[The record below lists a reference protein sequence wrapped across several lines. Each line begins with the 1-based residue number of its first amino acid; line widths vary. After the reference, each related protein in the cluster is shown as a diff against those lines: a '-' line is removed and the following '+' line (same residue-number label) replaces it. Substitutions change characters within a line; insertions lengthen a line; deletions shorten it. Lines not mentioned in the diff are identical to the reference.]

1 MSLYREE
8 ILDHYQNPRN
18 YGKPDKA
25 EVTIREANVSCGD
38 QIDIYLKLKGLNNKT
53 RIVEDIKFEGEGCA
67 ISLAAASMLT
77 EAVKGRKITE
87 IEKLVDEDVYSLLG
101 GKVNPGRVKCATL
114 ALVALKKALIK
125 YSKGGK

>member
-18 YGKPDKA
+18 FGKFDNA
-25 EVTIREANVSCGD
+25 EATVREANASCGD
-38 QIDIYLKLKGLNNKT
+38 LIEIYLKFKKVSDKT
-53 RIVEDIKFEGEGCA
+53 IIVEDIKFEGEGCA

-87 IEKLVDEDVYSLLG
+87 VEKLADEDIYNLLG

-114 ALVALKKALIK
+114 ALVALKKGLKK
-125 YSKGGK
+125 YLEGRK

>member
-18 YGKPDKA
+18 FGKLDQAKIK
-25 EVTIREANVSCGD
+25 IRETNASCGD
-38 QIDIYLKLKGLNNKT
+38 MIEIYLNLKEGKNKT
-53 RIVEDIKFEGEGCA
+53 RIVEEIKFEGEGCA

-87 IEKLVDEDVYSLLG
+87 VEKLADEDVFNLLG

-114 ALVALKKALIK
+114 ALAALKKALKK
-125 YSKGGK
+125 YLQEEK

>member
-8 ILDHYQNPRN
+8 ILDHYRNPRN
-18 YGKPDKA
+18 FGKLDQAKIK
-25 EVTIREANVSCGD
+25 IRETNASCGD
-38 QIDIYLKLKGLNNKT
+38 QIDINLNLKEGKNKT

-77 EAVKGRKITE
+77 EAVKGKQITE
-87 IEKLVDEDVYSLLG
+87 VEKLADEDVFNLLG

-114 ALVALKKALIK
+114 ALVALKKALKNI
-125 YSKGGK
+125 

>member
-8 ILDHYQNPRN
+8 ILDHYRNPRN
-18 YGKPDKA
+18 FGKLDQAKIK
-25 EVTIREANVSCGD
+25 IRETNASCGD
-38 QIDIYLKLKGLNNKT
+38 QIDINLNLKEGKNKT

-87 IEKLVDEDVYSLLG
+87 VENLADEDVFNLLG

-114 ALVALKKALIK
+114 ALVALKKALKNI
-125 YSKGGK
+125 